1 MGSAGT
7 IFGSKKFSRRLS
19 SIALTF
25 LTAYLCASAI
35 SPAVQACPCNEI
47 KAPAVAPK
55 DDEKAGLAYSKTAEY
70 RKEFDKAIKD
80 AKAACTPHIGEQYVA
95 IVSDIDETLL
105 DNRGF
110 FESHP
115 EFKWSDF
122 FGYIAEA
129 KAPTLKKTADF
140 LAWARKNGFAIF
152 LVTGRSEKDRPG
164 TILNLVRQGVAFD
177 GLYMRPNGDRS
188 KAAEMKTKHRKA
200 IQDMGFQIVVNIG
213 DQFSDLEGGLS
224 VDCEK
229 LPNKMYYVP

>member
-1 MGSAGT
+1 MASART
-7 IFGSKKFSRRLS
+7 IFGSNDNSRKMTL
-19 SIALTF
+19 LTLAIIST
-25 LTAYLCASAI
+25 LTSTLPIMPSAT
-35 SPAVQACPCNEI
+35 ACPCNEV
-47 KAPAVAPK
+47 KGLTTVPK
-55 DDEKAGLAYSKTAEY
+55 DDEKAGIAFSKTAAY
-70 RKEFDKAIKD
+70 TKEFDKAIKD
-80 AKAACTPHIGEQYVA
+80 AKAACVPHIGEQLVA

-115 EFKWSDF
+115 DFKWNEF
-122 FGYIAEA
+122 FGWIAEA

-152 LVTGRSEKDRPG
+152 LVTGRSEKDRAG
-164 TILNLVRQGVAFD
+164 TILNLLRQGVAYD

-213 DQFSDLEGGLS
+213 DQYSDLEGGLS

>member
-7 IFGSKKFSRRLS
+7 IFGSKHNSKKFFSVAL
-19 SIALTF
+19 SIAVAAVTLF
-25 LTAYLCASAI
+25 SATP
-35 SPAVQACPCNEI
+35 SSLACPCNQV
-47 KAPAVAPK
+47 KAPAEAPK
-55 DDEKAGLAYSKTAEY
+55 DDPKAGLAFSKTSEY
-70 RKEFDKAIKD
+70 AKEFDKAIKD

-105 DNRGF
+105 DNREF
-110 FESHP
+110 FDSHP
-115 EFKWSDF
+115 EFKWNDF
-122 FGYIAEA
+122 FGYIQEA

-152 LVTGRSEKDRPG
+152 LVTGRSEKDRAG
-164 TILNLVRQGVAFD
+164 TVLNLVRRGVAYD

-213 DQFSDLEGGLS
+213 DQFSDLEGGMS

-229 LPNKMYYVP
+229 LPNKIYFVP